1 MLAAVAAVA
10 VAGTL
15 HAGPLEPIAA
25 HNVDLGALAGVAY
38 YTVEPNGFRLV
49 ATLLARGTDTPFRFV
64 ATLAPGQRVT
74 LSVARNIG
82 EPTAEVHFIRRGEEL
97 LVYSADADRTLNQT
111 ANQTAR
117 DY

>member
-1 MLAAVAAVA
+1 MSLLSAMLAAVAAVA

-111 ANQTAR
+111 
-117 DY
+117 